1 MISIHI
7 PKGAQAPD
15 MKNELSSA
23 RNIKDTKT
31 RKATL
36 SGLNKIAHYL

>member
-7 PKGAQAPD
+7 PRGAQAPD

-23 RNIKDTKT
+23 RNIKDTAN
-31 RKATL
+31 RKSTL
-36 SGLNKIAHYL
+36 SGLNKIAQYL